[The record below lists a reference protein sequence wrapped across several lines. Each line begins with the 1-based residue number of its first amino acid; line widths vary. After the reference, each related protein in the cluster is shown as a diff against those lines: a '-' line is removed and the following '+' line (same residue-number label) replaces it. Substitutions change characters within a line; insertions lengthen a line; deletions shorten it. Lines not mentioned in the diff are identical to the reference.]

1 LEGKSYNRGSIIVAR
16 GDNTNLTGDFDKTVI
31 NAANECNVELSSTNT
46 GLVEDGK
53 DFGSQY
59 SPLLKKRS
67 VAILCGDGT
76 SSLSAG
82 ALWYFFEREL
92 NYPVTLINSEITKK
106 PALKNYEI
114 LILSTGNYSKLRDTI
129 VDFVKRGG
137 KVIAIESAIST
148 FSGVKTT
155 ALAKAIETRTAEE
168 TAAEKKIKSTDTTM
182 LKKFQYENEG
192 RYKLSGKSEGSIYKV
207 KLDDTHPYAFG
218 LGKEWYV
225 MKRSAGYPFLDKGSN
240 IGYILD
246 KEPVAGFAGYKFKDK
261 AKNTIVIGA
270 ETIGEGQVIY
280 ITDDPYFRNFW
291 KSGRVLL
298 GNTVLR

>member
-1 LEGKSYNRGSIIVAR
+1 M
-16 GDNTNLTGDFDKTVI
+16 
-31 NAANECNVELSSTNT
+31 
-46 GLVEDGK
+46 
-53 DFGSQY
+53 
-59 SPLLKKRS
+59 LK
-67 VAILCGDGT
+67 
-76 SSLSAG
+76 
-82 ALWYFFEREL
+82 
-92 NYPVTLINSEITKK
+92 
-106 PALKNYEI
+106 
-114 LILSTGNYSKLRDTI
+114 DTI

-137 KVIAIESAIST
+137 KVIAIESVIST
-148 FSGVKTT
+148 FSGIKTT

-168 TAAEKKIKSTDTTM
+168 KAAEKKIKSTDTTM
-182 LKKFQYENEG
+182 LKMFQYENEG
-192 RYKLSGKSEGSIYKV
+192 RYKLSDRSEGSIYKV